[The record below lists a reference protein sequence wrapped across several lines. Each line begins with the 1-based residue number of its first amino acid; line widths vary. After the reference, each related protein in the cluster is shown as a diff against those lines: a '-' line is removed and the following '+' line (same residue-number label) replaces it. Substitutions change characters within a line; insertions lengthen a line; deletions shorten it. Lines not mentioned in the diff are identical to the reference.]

1 MWYNRFASHILSMGF
16 VGAWSNTSLLVYRH
30 GVNTTYLLL
39 YVNDIVLTT
48 SFESLLCCIIAALT

>member
-16 VGAWSNTSLLVYRH
+16 VGAWSNTFLLVYRH